1 MIAGQAMVLNTV
13 RGTALEGSIDLL
25 GITSPASIH
34 GTMLCNLL
42 LYCLLF
48 IAAFLAVRHLHKEKR

>member
-1 MIAGQAMVLNTV
+1 MVLNTV
-13 RGTALEGSIDLL
+13 RGTALEGTIDVL
-25 GITSPASIH
+25 GVTSPDSIH

-48 IAAFLAVRHLHKEKR
+48 VAAFLAVWHLHKEKR